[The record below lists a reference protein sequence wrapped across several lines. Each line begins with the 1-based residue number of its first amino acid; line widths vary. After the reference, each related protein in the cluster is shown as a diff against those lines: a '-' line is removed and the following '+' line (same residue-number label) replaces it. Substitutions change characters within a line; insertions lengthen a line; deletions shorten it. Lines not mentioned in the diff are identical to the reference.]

1 MKNNASGLESRRPD
15 GRENAE
21 ARPVT
26 LTLDYVAYP
35 EGSVLMEMG
44 ETRVLCNA
52 SVQHEVPDWM
62 AGSGSGWLTATYALL
77 PRSTHTRTPRE
88 TDGLGGRTQEIR
100 RLIGRSLRGAL
111 DLGQL
116 GERMVIVDCD
126 VLQADGGTRTASIT
140 GGYVAV
146 ALALRRL
153 AIKEPLAPD
162 VLRTPVAAISVGVVD
177 GEIRLD
183 LCYEE
188 DRDADVD
195 LNLAMTGDGRVIEV
209 QGTAEG
215 APFSRETLD
224 RLLDLGECGIREL
237 IQRQKEALAGPQ
249 GPWPFAA
256 AR

>member
-1 MKNNASGLESRRPD
+1 MKNDAQGIESLRPD
-15 GRENAE
+15 GRENAQ
-21 ARPVT
+21 ARPMR
-26 LTLDYVAYP
+26 LMLDYVAYP
-35 EGSVLMEMG
+35 EGSVLIEMG
-44 ETRVLCNA
+44 KTRVLCNA
-52 SVQHEVPDWM
+52 SIENDVPDWM

-111 DLGQL
+111 DLELL

-153 AIKEPLAPD
+153 AVKEPLPPE

-183 LCYEE
+183 LCYAE

-195 LNLAMTGDGRVIEV
+195 LNLAMTGDGRLIEV

-215 APFSRETLD
+215 APFSRKTLD
-224 RLLDLGECGIREL
+224 RMLELGWRGIDQL
-237 IQRQKEALAGPQ
+237 IQRQKEALAGRQ
-249 GPWPFAA
+249 RPWPSAA
-256 AR
+256 AG